1 VTIRS
6 LPAPAVAGVPVAV
19 PAPRTPWTRLPAAPV
34 PRRRSRLL
42 AVAVAVLAVAGTA
55 LAVSGFTVAPGVVP
69 AAAPCGP
76 AWSTAWM
83 ASTLP
88 VPAPGGLAGGTLR
101 MRVTPQVTGTQVR
114 LRVSNADGTGPLRIG
129 AVTVGRAGPGAAV
142 LPGVAPAGFGGR
154 PDVTLAPGAVVE
166 SDAVPLV
173 AEAGVPLAVSVAVTA
188 APPVV
193 SGHPVAL
200 EPAWLARGDVAAEP
214 GAAGFTA
221 TAPSWL
227 LATGLDVLAPRPVA
241 AVVAVG
247 DSITD
252 GVGTAPGTDARWTDA
267 LAKRLSG
274 AGGEAGMAVLNAGI
288 ARNELLATTPAGG
301 ATPLARFDRDVAA
314 AAGAADVVL
323 HAGTNDVTSG
333 AGADAVVAGL
343 AAYAGRARAA
353 GKRVVLTT
361 VTPSTHGPA
370 AVRDA
375 VNAWVRDHGRE
386 HADAVADFA
395 AAVADPA
402 DPRRLAPA
410 FDAGDGL
417 HLNAAGYRALAATVD
432 LRSLSGS
439 SCLAGGGPSRVVLSG
454 H

>member
-1 VTIRS
+1 
-6 LPAPAVAGVPVAV
+6 VAGVPVAV
-19 PAPRTPWTRLPAAPV
+19 PAPRAPWTRLPAVPV

-42 AVAVAVLAVAGTA
+42 AAAVAVLAVAGVT
-55 LAVSGFTVAPGVVP
+55 LAVGGLAAAPGVPPV
-69 AAAPCGP
+69 ATACGP

-83 ASTLP
+83 ASALP
-88 VPAPGGLAGGTLR
+88 VPAPEGLAGGTLR
-101 MRVTPQVTGTQVR
+101 MRMTSQVTGSQVR
-114 LRVSNADGTGPLRIG
+114 LRISNADGAGPLRIG
-129 AVTVGRAGPGAAV
+129 ALTVGRAGPGAAV
-142 LPGVAPAGFGGR
+142 LGGLAPVGFGGR
-154 PDVTLAPGAVVE
+154 PDVTVPAGTVVQ

-173 AEAGVPLAVSVAVTA
+173 AEAGVALAVSVAVMA

-214 GAAGFTA
+214 GAAGFVPTA
-221 TAPSWL
+221 ASWL

-267 LAKRLSG
+267 LAARLSG
-274 AGGEAGMAVLNAGI
+274 AGGEARMAVLNAGI

-301 ATPLARFDRDVAA
+301 ATPLARFDRDVTAA
-314 AAGAADVVL
+314 VGASDVVL
-323 HAGTNDVTSG
+323 NAGTNDVTSG
-333 AGADAVVAGL
+333 AGADTVVAGL
-343 AAYAGRARAA
+343 AAYADRARAA

-361 VTPSTHGPA
+361 VTPSTRGPA
-370 AVRDA
+370 PVRDA
-375 VNAWVRDHGRE
+375 VNAWVRHRGGE
-386 HADAVADFA
+386 HADAVVDFA

-402 DPRRLAPA
+402 DPHRLAPA

-417 HLNAAGYRALAATVD
+417 HLTAAGYRALAAALD
-432 LRSLSGS
+432 LRALSGS
-439 SCLAGGGPSRVVLSG
+439 PCLAAGGPSRVVLSG